1 MRLGTLC
8 IAVAATSL
16 VACGIVLVATKP
28 APRYGFLKGYNPI
41 AMWSGSD
48 GTLEYYCF
56 DAKPE
61 AVAKAARA
69 ELSRG
74 SVTEARFKF
83 RKAYVFSGPGS
94 TVVIGDRDAVH
105 TKSPP
110 AMGMVPG
117 VQVVAGPRS
126 GGAILA
132 SSASQDYTIVY
143 VKDHKPNPLRKVSHA
158 FWKLVHGW

>member
-41 AMWSGSD
+41 AMWSGS
-48 GTLEYYCF
+48 
-56 DAKPE
+56 AKPE